1 MEDLKMQLAE
11 MRQACC
17 ESLDVH
23 FGLEWEV
30 MIIVLDLS
38 ENELDSVEN
47 TCFSPFFCVFFCW
60 LLACGFFGFLWL
72 LAAFFYGRYIF

>member
-17 ESLDVH
+17 ESRGVH

-30 MIIVLDLS
+30 MIVLDLS

-47 TCFSPFFCVFFCW
+47 TFSLFFAFCFFCW
-60 LLACGFFGFLWL
+60 LLASGSWLHFSMDGIFFRMCFV
-72 LAAFFYGRYIF
+72 

>member
-17 ESLDVH
+17 ESRGVH

-30 MIIVLDLS
+30 MIVLDLS

-47 TCFSPFFCVFFCW
+47 TFSLFFGVLFF
-60 LLACGFFGFLWL
+60 LLAFGFWL
-72 LAAFFYGRYIF
+72 MAAFFYGWYIF

>member
-1 MEDLKMQLAE
+1 VEDLKMQLAE

-17 ESLDVH
+17 ESRGVH

-30 MIIVLDLS
+30 MIVLDLS

-47 TCFSPFFCVFFCW
+47 TFSLFFCVLFF
-60 LLACGFFGFLWL
+60 LLAFGFWL
-72 LAAFFYGRYIF
+72 MAAFFYGWYIF